1 MPIPTGWNLLDII
14 PYPPLAVRQAT
25 YRRLGC
31 LLLAA
36 FLLTLQGCL
45 AYHPEPLTWQSVETA
60 LSLPSD
66 KFLNQRLQ
74 ALRGPFRRAVAIDG
88 RDGLSPDEAALLAV
102 LVNPS
107 LRIERDRRGIAGA
120 QLLQAGLLPNP
131 QFTFAFAAPTGGTT
145 AGATKM
151 FGFDLNWQVTALIW
165 RAAQIDSAR
174 AHTEAVDV
182 SVAWAEQQVAQSA
195 RMALYRLIVLNRQA
209 ELAAAKN
216 QRLSTNLER
225 MRQASDKGLI
235 TGLDLNAARTARN
248 QSYNNLLGLRQ
259 QQTRQRLLL
268 KRALGVP
275 AGAAI
280 APQAA
285 IGLPDHLEIPPLDR
299 LVEGVED
306 RRFDLLALRRGYES
320 QEAALHVAVLK
331 QFPKISIGFHN
342 DRDNGNIN
350 NLGLGIFIS
359 LPVFDHNQGAIASK
373 TATRQQLYDEYIN
386 RLFVARS
393 KIATLTANI
402 DALNHRIDAVEA
414 ALPPLQA
421 LVENY
426 RAAVDQGQADV
437 LNFYIVWNRLTDQ
450 RIKLLSLEQNL
461 IENRV
466 GLELAAGLQ
475 CIGRTAENFA
485 GCLPTTLISERTET
499 P

>member
-1 MPIPTGWNLLDII
+1 MPIPFGWNLLNII
-14 PYPPLAVRQAT
+14 SHPPLEFSQTIYPRV
-25 YRRLGC
+25 GC
-31 LLLAA
+31 LILTICVLA
-36 FLLTLQGCL
+36 LPGCL
-45 AYHPEPLTWQSVETA
+45 SYSPEPLTRESVEAA
-60 LSLPSD
+60 LGLPSD
-66 KFLNQRLQ
+66 KVLNQRIQ
-74 ALRGPFRRAVAIDG
+74 ALRGPFRHSIAIDG

-102 LVNPS
+102 LVNPA
-107 LRIERDRRGIAGA
+107 LRIERDRRGIAQA

-131 QFTFAFAAPTGGTT
+131 QVAFAFAAPTGGTT
-145 AGATKM
+145 AGATKA
-151 FGFDLNWQVTALIW
+151 FGFDLSWEATALIW
-165 RAAQIDSAR
+165 RAAKVDSAR
-174 AHTEAVDV
+174 AHNDAVDV

-195 RMALYRLIVLNRQA
+195 RMMLYRLIVVNRQV
-209 ELAAAKN
+209 ELASAKN
-216 QRLSTNLER
+216 QRLTANLEL
-225 MRQASDKGLI
+225 MREASNKQLT

-248 QSYNNLLGLRQ
+248 QSYNNLLRLRQ

-268 KRALGVP
+268 RRALGVP

-280 APQAA
+280 APQSS
-285 IGLPDHLEIPPLDR
+285 IGLPDHIESPPFDQ
-299 LVEGVED
+299 LVDGIEH

-359 LPVFDHNQGAIASK
+359 VPIFDHNQGVIAAN
-373 TATRQQLYDEYIN
+373 TATRKQLYDEYVK
-386 RLFVARS
+386 RLFDARS
-393 KIATLTANI
+393 EIATLAANI
-402 DALNHRIDAVEA
+402 DALNQRIRAVKV

-450 RIKLLSLEQNL
+450 RINLLSLEQNL

-475 CIGRTAENFA
+475 CIGRSAENFV
-485 GCLPTTLISERTET
+485 GCLPTNLLSERTET